1 MADQAISELTA
12 ATSVQLEDLFVLEQ
26 DKEAKKLQGAVLLR
40 YLTEAADG
48 HGGIQDIQL
57 TGTSGR
63 VHTYTIYLAD
73 GNTVDFQVTDG
84 DKGEKGDKGDTP
96 YVYIRYAA
104 SQPSAANPTIST
116 TPNNWA
122 GFYSGFKSTAP
133 TSWTEYSWYR
143 IRGDTGAPATLTG
156 AVSSYQASESGTVIP
171 GSSGWQSNPP
181 VVPQGQYLWT
191 RTTLN
196 FNTGS
201 PVQIY
206 SVSHFGLDGQ
216 GAVQSVNGV
225 APGALGD
232 VLLTADNI
240 KVGQETVANALAGKQ
255 AKVLASGLLKGDG
268 SGGITAALAGTDYQA
283 ANKGLPV
290 TLRASG
296 WNSGTKKQT
305 VTVAGVTS
313 ANNVLVS
320 PAEASYSAYT
330 EAQVRCCLQS
340 VNTLEFVCEDVP
352 TVDLTVN
359 VLIMA

>member
-12 ATSVQLEDLFVLEQ
+12 ATTVQLADLFVLEQ
-26 DKEAKKLQGAVLLR
+26 DNEAKKLTGEVLLR
-40 YLTEAADG
+40 YLTAAADG
-48 HGGIQDIQL
+48 HGGIQDIKL
-57 TGTSGR
+57 TGTSGLI
-63 VHTYTIYLAD
+63 HTYTVYLAD
-73 GNTVDFQVTDG
+73 GTTTTFRVTDG
-84 DKGEKGDKGDTP
+84 AKGDKGDKGDTP

-122 GFYSGFKSTAP
+122 GFYAGFKSTAP

-143 IRGDTGAPATLTG
+143 IRGDTGSPATLTG
-156 AVSSYQASESGTVIP
+156 WATSYQVSESGTVIP

-196 FNTGS
+196 FNTGN

-216 GAVQSVNGV
+216 GSVQSVNGV

-232 VLLTADNI
+232 VLLTANNI

-255 AKVLASGLLKGDG
+255 TKVLASGLLKGDG
-268 SGGITAALAGTDYQA
+268 SGGITAAVAGTDYQA
-283 ANKGLPV
+283 ANKGLQV